1 MESYDINVTSL
12 VNTINEQIAVGED
25 DMSKNYE
32 IKRIRV
38 FFSMDCIKQIA
49 DALLWFYLTSFF
61 VTIFFSKSLW
71 ASKLLKIHIRG
82 CI

>member
-38 FFSMDCIKQIA
+38 FFFHGLHQ
-49 DALLWFYLTSFF
+49 TN
-61 VTIFFSKSLW
+61 
-71 ASKLLKIHIRG
+71 R
-82 CI
+82 